1 MPDAA
6 DQPGWPPGWYPDPER
21 QPVLRWWD
29 GYDWTDDTR
38 PLPSARTAPPA
49 GDPTGRYRG
58 YFVLAVVGVIIGG
71 LSTLLVAVGFASN
84 PDLVPWHLLLL
95 AICLSLF
102 VSSIVLLR
110 RRLTPRR

>member
-1 MPDAA
+1 
-6 DQPGWPPGWYPDPER
+6 
-21 QPVLRWWD
+21 
-29 GYDWTDDTR
+29 
-38 PLPSARTAPPA
+38 
-49 GDPTGRYRG
+49 
-58 YFVLAVVGVIIGG
+58 VIIGG
-71 LSTLLVAVGFASN
+71 FSTLLVAVGFASN

>member
-1 MPDAA
+1 MPDATG
-6 DQPGWPPGWYPDPER
+6 QPGWPPGWYPDPDG

-29 GYDWTDDTR
+29 GGDWTDDTR
-38 PLPSARTAPPA
+38 LLPAARTAPPA
-49 GDPTGRYRG
+49 GDPAGRYRG
-58 YFVLAVVGVIIGG
+58 YFVLAVAGVIIGG
-71 LSTLLVAVGFASN
+71 FSTLLVAVGFASN